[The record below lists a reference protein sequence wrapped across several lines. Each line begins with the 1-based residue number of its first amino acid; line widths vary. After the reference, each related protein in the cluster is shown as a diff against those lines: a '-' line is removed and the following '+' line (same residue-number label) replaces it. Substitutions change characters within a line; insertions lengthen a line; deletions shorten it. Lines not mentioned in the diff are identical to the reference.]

1 MMGARLTP
9 ALDCANDAEG
19 QCAPWP
25 SGNAHSCHGVS
36 LYTAVSCGSKPRP
49 AVVGR
54 DARPGSG
61 ATPQSEGLVRARG
74 RVRLRTPVPAPSGRS
89 QPSIPAGRRFE
100 RRFEAANH
108 VLADRAPVAPAR
120 VLRNAG
126 SLAHPVAF
134 P

>member
-1 MMGARLTP
+1 MMGARLMP
-9 ALDCANDAEG
+9 ALDCVNDAEG

-36 LYTAVSCGSKPRP
+36 CYTDISCVSCLRP
-49 AVVGR
+49 VVAGR
-54 DARPGSG
+54 VARPGTG

-74 RVRLRTPVPAPSGRS
+74 RVGLRTPVPAPSGRS

-100 RRFEAANH
+100 RRFEAANCA
-108 VLADRAPVAPAR
+108 LADRASVALAR
-120 VLRNAG
+120 VLRKAG
-126 SLAHPVAF
+126 SLPHPVAF